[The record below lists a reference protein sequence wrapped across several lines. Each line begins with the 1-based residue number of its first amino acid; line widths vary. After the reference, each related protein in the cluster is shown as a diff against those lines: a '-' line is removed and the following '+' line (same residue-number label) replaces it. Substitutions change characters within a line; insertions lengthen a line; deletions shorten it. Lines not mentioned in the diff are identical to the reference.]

1 MVNVDESVWKKQRQR
16 EALVRSCYFV
26 LTAPEILVRKSNK
39 TAVHA
44 FACFYFLLVRLQIE
58 ETPENMPALSDHSF
72 SDAKCDLNFTVNV
85 SVQHFFQVNTVKVPV
100 IIDSC
105 VTDSELV

>member
-1 MVNVDESVWKKQRQR
+1 MVSVGESVWKKQRLR

-72 SDAKCDLNFTVNV
+72 NDANCNV
-85 SVQHFFQVNTVKVPV
+85 EFYT
-100 IIDSC
+100 
-105 VTDSELV
+105 

>member
-1 MVNVDESVWKKQRQR
+1 MVSVGESVWRKQRLR
-16 EALVRSCYFV
+16 EALVRNCFFV

-44 FACFYFLLVRLQIE
+44 LACFYFSLVRLQIE
-58 ETPENMPALSDHSF
+58 ETPKNMSALSDHSF
-72 SDAKCDLNFTVNV
+72 SDAICNFTLKV
-85 SVQHFFQVNTVKVPV
+85 SFQHFFQVNTVKVPV
-100 IIDSC
+100 IIDNC

>member
-1 MVNVDESVWKKQRQR
+1 M
-16 EALVRSCYFV
+16 

-72 SDAKCDLNFTVNV
+72 NDANCNV
-85 SVQHFFQVNTVKVPV
+85 EFYT
-100 IIDSC
+100 
-105 VTDSELV
+105 